1 MKNAELTR
9 KIASRGAATLLA
21 LAAIFGTLSSA
32 SAATPDNSVASIT
45 VRYAD
50 LNLSTEAGAQALYH
64 RVAYAAKQVCPA
76 EDIRDLSRLG
86 IARACQQAAIERVV
100 RLVNNP
106 QFAAT
111 YAAATRHG

>member
-1 MKNAELTR
+1 MKNAELTG
-9 KIASRGAATLLA
+9 KIASRGAAALLA
-21 LAAIFGTLSSA
+21 LAASFGALPSA
-32 SAATPDNSVASIT
+32 SAATPDDSVAAIT

-50 LNLSTEAGAQALYH
+50 LNLWTEAGSKALYQ
-64 RVAYAAKQVCPA
+64 RIAYAAKQVCPA
-76 EDIRDLSRLG
+76 DDMRDLSRLVV
-86 IARACQQAAIERVV
+86 ARACQQAAIERAV